1 MKQYEGTL
9 CVYIMEKIS
18 NGKEKNNILK
28 VGSKNLNSENWKV
41 FHPNGRHMF
50 TCGEKKAF
58 WYLERDLA
66 KLIGKKKI
74 KLTFVPKGN
83 GFEDNEEFGR
93 NVRIARCVVSGLEEN
108 LQRHHIVPYCYRTYF
123 PEEFKSKNHH
133 DVVLINHQIHSQYEQ
148 KAIEYKDEIARIYGV
163 KTIGELNVEYTQK
176 LRESGKDG
184 SILINA
190 LHSIFKSYSKMPYE
204 VKIEKLHFISEQ
216 TGISYSIIEGL
227 NYIQLYKLYLLLR
240 EKQVTDTYAFKGQN
254 RQQYDHGYHVAQK
267 LDTEEKIEN
276 FVKLWRNH
284 FIETM
289 KPKFMPQGWSV
300 DFRIKTKI

>member
-1 MKQYEGTL
+1 MFT
-9 CVYIMEKIS
+9 MEKIS
-18 NGKEKNNILK
+18 NGKGKNNILK

-66 KLIGKKKI
+66 ELIGEKMI
-74 KLTFVPKGN
+74 QLTFDPKGN

-93 NVRIARCVVSGLEEN
+93 SVRQARCVVSGVEDN

-123 PEEFKSKNHH
+123 PEAFKSKNHH
-133 DVVLINHQIHSQYEQ
+133 DVVLINHEKHSEYEQ
-148 KAIEYKDEIARIYGV
+148 HAVEYKDEIARIYGV
-163 KTIGELNVEYTQK
+163 KTIGELNVEYTAR
-176 LRESGKDG
+176 LREAGKDS
-184 SILINA
+184 SILLNSI
-190 LHSIFKSYSKMPYE
+190 HSLFKSYGKMPQDI
-204 VKIEKLHFISEQ
+204 KMEKLHFISKE
-216 TGISYSIIEGL
+216 TNIPYSVIERL
-227 NYIQLYKLYLLLR
+227 SYIQMYKLYQLLR
-240 EKQVTDTYAFKGQN
+240 EQHMRDVYVFKGQN
-254 RQQYDHGYHVAQK
+254 RQYYDHGYHVAKK
-267 LDTEEKIEN
+267 LDTEEKIED

-289 KPKFMPQGWSV
+289 HPMFMPNGWSV